1 MFYDFMWKK
10 GFAPEDGG
18 GGGGGLAPPCPPFS
32 GPVGRSVGTLMYYFR

>member
-18 GGGGGLAPPCPPFS
+18 GGGGLAPPCPPFS
-32 GPVGRSVGTLMYYFR
+32 GLVGRSVGTLMSYFR